1 MSRRPGPPARVQRS
15 VLAVPGSRPE
25 LFPKAHAGPADS
37 IFLDLEDAV
46 APDDKETAREAVVAT
61 LLDLD
66 WRARGT
72 VAVRVN
78 GIDTH
83 WMYRDLIEVAERA
96 GPRLDT
102 ILVPKVGVPGDVYL
116 VDALLGQIE
125 EATGQEPGRIG
136 IEALIETAR
145 GLTEV
150 ERIAVASPR
159 LEALHFGVAD
169 FSASV
174 RMRSPGIGAPD
185 PHYPGDQWGPALSR
199 MVVAARAAGL
209 RAIDGPF
216 GDYSDADGYTASCHR
231 AAALGCEGK
240 WCIHPS
246 QVAPAHAI
254 FTPPDED
261 MDHARRVLAA
271 LDEAAREGRG
281 AASLDGRLIDVAS
294 RRMAEWVVA
303 ASEAIQARDRPA
315 GD

>member
-1 MSRRPGPPARVQRS
+1 MSGRRARVQRS

-25 LFPKAHAGPADS
+25 LFAKAHAGAADHV
-37 IFLDLEDAV
+37 FLDLEDSV
-46 APDDKETAREAVVAT
+46 APDDKEAAREAVIAT
-61 LLDLD
+61 LLALD

-83 WMYRDLIEVAERA
+83 WMHRDLIAVAERA

-125 EATGQEPGRIG
+125 AGTGQEPGRIG
-136 IEALIETAR
+136 IEALIETAV
-145 GLTEV
+145 GLTNVEEV
-150 ERIAVASPR
+150 ARASPR

-185 PHYPGDQWGPALSR
+185 PGYPGDQWGPALSR

-209 RAIDGPF
+209 RALDGPY
-216 GDYSDADGYTASCHR
+216 GDYSDPEGYTASCRR

-246 QVAPAHAI
+246 QIEAAHAV
-254 FTPPDED
+254 FTPPPDEVAE
-261 MDHARRVLAA
+261 ARRVLAA
-271 LDEAAREGRG
+271 LEEAAREGRG

-303 ASEAIQARDRPA
+303 VSEAIEARDRP
-315 GD
+315 GGR